1 MLCGDAIGKKNGCN
15 SFLMEKKNINLKEHF
30 NKETPCHHLFSL
42 EKEKNVAS
50 CAESI
55 IFLQRR
61 DEKV

>member
-1 MLCGDAIGKKNGCN
+1 MLLAKKMDPIA
-15 SFLMEKKNINLKEHF
+15 SKWKKIHINLEEHF